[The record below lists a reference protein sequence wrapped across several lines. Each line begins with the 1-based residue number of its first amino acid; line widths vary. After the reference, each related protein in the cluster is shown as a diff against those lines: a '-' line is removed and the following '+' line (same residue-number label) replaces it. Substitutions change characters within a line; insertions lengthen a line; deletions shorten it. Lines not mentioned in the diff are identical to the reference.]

1 MTWKVESKTFT
12 DEVGQSKTIVGIEC
26 KLVSPIVFDL
36 NEFKEYT
43 LFLEFRTSIGGT
55 HGGRNIYTRD
65 FELKMIAGGVAEQTA
80 KAQVKGLIKN
90 ICFGTVAEMY
100 ASAGVLASM
109 YGYALLPIEE
119 QGEEV
124 V

>member
-26 KLVSPIVFDL
+26 KSVSPIVFDL
-36 NEFKEYT
+36 NEFKEHT
-43 LFLEFRTSIGGT
+43 LFLEFRTSTGGS

-100 ASAGVLASM
+100 ASAGVLAGM
-109 YGYALLPIEE
+109 YGYTLLPIEE
-119 QGEEV
+119 QVEGV